1 MLNLND
7 KHYSKLT
14 AKERVNLAIA
24 AFSRGDENEI
34 SRLKRTCPRKHYTMI
49 DAEYIGSI
57 EGLVW
62 VVTQFSEMCDFSY
75 NKIILCEAYITMFTF
90 LNEYP
95 LHANDATQNNLEKFC
110 NAKMEHVSNLK
121 STYQALSEFCFEN
134 KLNYD
139 HVTEWLKISPE
150 LAPQYDDYLIIGIN
164 PNREFTDYVKQKL
177 LSIWERYAPNNS
189 YQL

>member
-1 MLNLND
+1 MLNITD
-7 KHYSKLT
+7 KNYSQLT
-14 AKERVNLAIA
+14 AKERVNLALA

-75 NKIILCEAYITMFTF
+75 NKIILCEAYIAMFTF

-95 LHANDATQNNLEKFC
+95 QHENDDNLEKFC
-110 NAKMEHVSNLK
+110 NAKTEHVSNLK
-121 STYQALSEFCFEN
+121 SVYQALSEFCCEN

-139 HVTEWLKISPE
+139 HVIEWLKISPE
-150 LAPQYDDYLIIGIN
+150 LASQYDEYLRLEVDST
-164 PNREFTDYVKQKL
+164 REFTDYVKQKL
-177 LSIWERYAPNNS
+177 FYIWQRYTPN
-189 YQL
+189 